1 MTRISVYNDDLPGD
15 VLFKESVAIDT
26 EAMGLINHRDRLCV
40 VQLCDKKGNV
50 HLVKFKDDYSAPN
63 LKRLLED
70 QNIVKIFH
78 FARFDIA
85 ILRYYLKV
93 WSFPCYCTKIASR
106 LVRTYTDNHGLKEL
120 CNELLG
126 IRLNKQQQSSD
137 WGKDELTE
145 DQLNYAANDVLYLH
159 RIKDKLDE
167 MLRRESREKLAF
179 GCFEFLKTRVE
190 LDLFGWENIDI
201 FSHQTKTL

>member
-1 MTRISVYNDDLPGD
+1 MTRISVYNDDLPDD

-93 WSFPCYCTKIASR
+93 WAFPCYCTKIASR

-126 IRLNKQQQSSD
+126 VRLNKQQQSSD

-159 RIKDKLDE
+159 KIKDRLDA
-167 MLRRESREKLAF
+167 MLERENRKKLALD
-179 GCFEFLKTRVE
+179 CFEFLKTRIE
-190 LDLFGWENIDI
+190 LDLLGWENVDI
-201 FSHQTKTL
+201 FSHQTKTI

>member
-1 MTRISVYNDDLPGD
+1 MTRISIYNDDLPDD

-50 HLVKFKDDYSAPN
+50 HLVKFKDGYSTPN
-63 LKRLLED
+63 LKMLLED

-93 WSFPCYCTKIASR
+93 WAFPCYCTKIASR

-120 CNELLG
+120 CNELLN

-159 RIKDKLDE
+159 KIRDRLDA
-167 MLRRESREKLAF
+167 MLKRERRAKLALD
-179 GCFEFLKTRVE
+179 CFKFLKTRVE
-190 LDLFGWENIDI
+190 LDLLGWENIDI
-201 FSHQTKTL
+201 FSHQTKTF

>member
-50 HLVKFKDDYSAPN
+50 HLVKFKDDYSSPN

-93 WSFPCYCTKIASR
+93 WAFPCYCTKIASR

-126 IRLNKQQQSSD
+126 VRLNKQQQSSD

-159 RIKDKLDE
+159 KIKDRLDS
-167 MLRRESREKLAF
+167 MLERENRKKLALD
-179 GCFEFLKTRVE
+179 CFEFLKTRIE
-190 LDLFGWENIDI
+190 LDLLGWENVDI
-201 FSHQTKTL
+201 FSHQTKTI